1 VTTGAHPAS
10 MALAQP
16 RPTTDRGG
24 EDHPRVWLLLGDKRG
39 DNAQVLAIEQALGW
53 RCERKH
59 LEMKEPWKVGK
70 PRVAASLHHVDL
82 ARSDALEPPWPDLI
96 ITIGRRPSMAA
107 LWVAEQSG
115 GCTRLVLIG
124 KPSGKIERFDLV
136 VVGAEA
142 QMPPL
147 DSVVRIA
154 LPLMRADEAAVA
166 AAARVWAPRLADL
179 PRPLIG
185 VLIGGPTGP
194 FVYDRTVTDRLL
206 GLVAEVLQEGGTPY
220 LSTSRRTPPAMIA
233 ALAAGLPKE
242 ARLFRWTPDGPDN
255 PYLGLLGLADG
266 LVVTGDSISM
276 MVECIRLRRP
286 LAIFDLPSSRVGA
299 LDHLRRSLA
308 HLVFSPVVDAPPR
321 SFRRR
326 LALAAY
332 RLGLVSYT
340 RDFRAF
346 YRMLVERGFAVP
358 AGRPFAR
365 PTGEVPDDLARVVA
379 RIRGLMEGAQ
389 ARRLAG
395 SGAP

>member
-1 VTTGAHPAS
+1 
-10 MALAQP
+10 MALAEP
-16 RPTTDRGG
+16 KPEPERGSQAQ
-24 EDHPRVWLLLGDKRG
+24 PRVWLLLGDKRG

-59 LEMKEPWKVGK
+59 LEMQEPWSVAK
-70 PRVAASLHHVDL
+70 PRVEASLHHIDL
-82 ARSDALEPPWPDLI
+82 ARSDPLEPPWPDLV

-115 GCTRLVLIG
+115 GHTRLVLVG
-124 KPSGKIERFDLV
+124 KPSGKMERFDLV

-147 DSVVRIA
+147 ESILRIS
-154 LPLMRADEAAVA
+154 LPLMRVDEEAVA
-166 AAARVWAPRLADL
+166 AAAQTWAPRLADL
-179 PRPLIG
+179 PRPLVG
-185 VLIGGPTGP
+185 FMIGGPTGP
-194 FVYDRTVTDRLL
+194 FVYNRAVTDRLL
-206 GLVAEVLQEGGTPY
+206 GLIAKVLGQGGTPY
-220 LSTSRRTPPAMIA
+220 VSTSRRTPPAIVEG
-233 ALAAGLPKE
+233 LAAGLPKR
-242 ARLFRWTPDGPDN
+242 ARMFRWTPNGPDN

-276 MVECIRLRRP
+276 MVEIIRLRRP
-286 LAIFDLPSSRVGA
+286 LAIFDLPSSRLGT

-308 HLVFSPVVDAPPR
+308 HVVFAPAVDAPAG
-321 SFRRR
+321 SLRRR

-332 RLGLVSYT
+332 RAGLVSHT

-346 YRMLVERGFAVP
+346 YRMLLERGFAVP
-358 AGRPFAR
+358 AGQPFA
-365 PTGEVPDDLARVVA
+365 PPAGEVPDDLSRVVA
-379 RIRGLMEGAQ
+379 RIRELMAGAQ

>member
-1 VTTGAHPAS
+1 
-10 MALAQP
+10 M
-16 RPTTDRGG
+16 DRGG
-24 EDHPRVWLLLGDKRG
+24 QDQPRVWLVLGDKRG

-59 LEMKEPWKVGK
+59 LELQEPWKVGK

-82 ARSDALEPPWPDLI
+82 ARSDPLEPPWPDLI
-96 ITIGRRPSMAA
+96 ITIGRRPSMVA

-115 GCTRLVLIG
+115 GRTRLVLVG
-124 KPSGKIERFDLV
+124 KPSGKMERFDLV

-147 DSVVRIA
+147 DSVVRIT
-154 LPLMRADEAAVA
+154 LPLMRADEATVA
-166 AAARVWAPRLADL
+166 AAARAWAPRFADL
-179 PRPLIG
+179 PRPLVGI
-185 VLIGGPTGP
+185 LIGGPTGP
-194 FVYDRTVTDRLL
+194 FMYDRTVTDRLL
-206 GLVAEVLQEGGTPY
+206 GLVAEVLEQGGTPY
-220 LSTSRRTPPAMIA
+220 LSTSRRTPPAIVA
-233 ALAAGLPKE
+233 ALAAALPKG

-286 LAIFDLPSSRVGA
+286 LAIFDLPSTRIGA

-308 HLVFSPVVDAPPR
+308 HLVFAPAVHAPPR
-321 SFRRR
+321 SFRRQ

-358 AGRPFAR
+358 AGQPFAP
-365 PTGEVPDDLARVVA
+365 PTGEVPDDLARVAA
-379 RIRGLMEGAQ
+379 RIRGLMDDAQ

-395 SGAP
+395 